1 MATTEAGQATNGAGP
16 VRIITETRNLR
27 TQPFAPGDDQLTSAK
42 AWDE

>member
-1 MATTEAGQATNGAGP
+1 MSTTEAGQATNGAGP

-27 TQPFAPGDDQLTSAK
+27 SQPLAPGNEQLTTAK